1 MDYVDTKTSSTIISF
16 KMSSS
21 SGVRKPRA
29 NILVVNI
36 YLNIMHVLLLKTMN
50 PCMEYFMQNK
60 KYKKSSICAY
70 CYFKNSKAFGC
81 IKIGY
86 IITPLKSSLSDGARK
101 PMVNIL
107 AVNIKSI
114 ECMFIC

>member
-1 MDYVDTKTSSTIISF
+1 MGYVDTKTSSTIKIF

-21 SGVRKPRA
+21 IGFRKPRA

-36 YLNIMHVLLLKTMN
+36 YLNIMHVPLLKTMN
-50 PCMEYFMQNK
+50 ACMEYFMLNK
-60 KYKKSSICAY
+60 RYKKSSICAY

-86 IITPLKSSLSDGARK
+86 IITSLKSSVSDGARK
-101 PMVNIL
+101 SMVNIL
-107 AVNIKSI
+107 AGNIKSI
-114 ECMFIC
+114 ECMLIC